1 MSAAR
6 RRVLIPLFS
15 SIACCLLSHT
25 GIASARDTVEKQGD
39 ILAIAIPAIG
49 LGSTLFYEE
58 GSDGTIQFLKSFAT
72 SEVTTE
78 VLKNVTHKERPNGGC
93 CKSFPSGHASAA
105 FMGASFI
112 HERYGLEY
120 ALPAYI
126 GATYVGYTRV
136 HAKKHY
142 TVDVVA
148 GAAVG
153 ILSSFYFTEP
163 YKGFNVSESISSD
176 GFEIDI
182 TAKW

>member
-1 MSAAR
+1 MSDAHR
-6 RRVLIPLFS
+6 SFLIPLLS
-15 SIACCLLSHT
+15 SIACCLLSHPGT
-25 GIASARDTVEKQGD
+25 AGARDTVEKQGD

-58 GSDGTIQFLKSFAT
+58 GYDGTIQFLKSYAT
-72 SEVTTE
+72 SAATTQ
-78 VLKNVTHKERPNGGC
+78 VLKYVTKEERPNGSC
-93 CKSFPSGHASAA
+93 CKSFPSGHTSSA

-120 ALPAYI
+120 AIPAYI

-136 HAKKHY
+136 HTENHY
-142 TVDVVA
+142 THDVLA

-176 GFEIDI
+176 GFEINI
-182 TAKW
+182 TARW